1 MDQRHCLTDQ
11 IAAYLDDD
19 LDAAGLAEFESH
31 LKLCSLCTSELAEQ
45 QRLLG
50 TLSSVLTRTSEISL
64 PTNFARVVAAQAES
78 DMSGARL
85 ASERRRALTWCAI
98 LGVLSVALLGWTA
111 RSYVSN
117 VVRGVSRPFG
127 IFLELSW
134 TAIHDAVVGLVV
146 VLRMISRS
154 VIPDSYAAAGFG
166 LLLLAVAIL
175 LLSRLISNYRRLG
188 LIE

>member
-19 LDAAGLAEFESH
+19 LDGADLAEFESH
-31 LKLCSLCTSELAEQ
+31 LKVCSLCSSELAEQ

-64 PTNFARVVAAQAES
+64 PTNFARVVAAHAVS
-78 DMSGARL
+78 DMSGVRT
-85 ASERRRALTWCAI
+85 ASERRRALSWCAI
-98 LGVLSVALLGWTA
+98 LGVLSIALLGWTA
-111 RSYVSN
+111 RSYVATVFRS
-117 VVRGVSRPFG
+117 VSRPVG

-134 TAIHDAVVGLVV
+134 TTVHDAVIGLVV

-154 VIPDSYAAAGFG
+154 MIPDSYATGGFG
-166 LLLLAVAIL
+166 LLLLAVAVT
-175 LLSRLISNYRRLG
+175 LLSRLLSNYRRLG
-188 LIE
+188 LIK